1 MSELV
6 NFYKGLEADLPQ
18 TIVPGRILFTEDTG
32 KLYIETSVNNTPV
45 RKLINQNTAGSPPIR
60 YIGYPTSTLGIVG
73 RNTEIFNVEFY
84 DLKTFEEVSDN
95 TLIFD
100 QTEFV
105 ILVVSDAIQNAY
117 LRFTGMGYGLDR
129 IFQFFGNEYPYGES
143 DYLLVTIIP
152 WDEEA
157 WDIHDYSDE
166 ELFSIK
172 SVNCVGECMVASDIR
187 SPFQTAALNGQGL
200 TSAAGKPG
208 LVPSYPANAPTTYVL
223 TGSGWVAP
231 SSLGMQWQQLQ

>member
-60 YIGYPTSTLGIVG
+60 YIGYPTPTLGIVG
-73 RNTEIFNVEFY
+73 RNTELFDVEFY

-95 TLIFD
+95 TFTFD
-100 QTEFV
+100 QAEFV
-105 ILVVSDAIQNAY
+105 MLVVDDAIQNAY

-129 IFQFFGNEYPYGES
+129 IFQFFGNEYPYGQS
-143 DYLLVTIIP
+143 DYLLTFIIP
-152 WDEEA
+152 WDEEEA
-157 WDIHDYSDE
+157 WRTEGYDDEAYS
-166 ELFSIK
+166 SIK
-172 SVNCVGECMVASDIR
+172 SVNCVGECVVVSDIR
-187 SPFQTAALNGQGL
+187 APFQTAALNGQGL

-223 TGSGWVAP
+223 TGSGWAAP
-231 SSLGMQWQQLQ
+231 SSLGMQWQQL

>member
-18 TIVPGRILFTEDTG
+18 TIVPGRILFTEDTS

-60 YIGYPTSTLGIVG
+60 YIGYPTPTLGIVG
-73 RNTEIFNVEFY
+73 RNTELFDVEFY

-95 TLIFD
+95 TFTFD
-100 QTEFV
+100 QSEFV
-105 ILVVSDAIQNAY
+105 MLVVSDAIQNAY

-129 IFQFFGNEYPYGES
+129 IFQFFGNEYPYGQS
-143 DYLLVTIIP
+143 DYLLAFIIP
-152 WDEEA
+152 WNEEEA
-157 WDIHDYSDE
+157 WSTEDYDDE
-166 ELFSIK
+166 AYSSIK
-172 SVNCVGECMVASDIR
+172 SVNCVGECVVVSDIR
-187 SPFQTAALNGQGL
+187 APFQTAALNGQGL

-231 SSLGMQWQQLQ
+231 SSLAMQWQQL